1 MKKNNMKNYVEEINK
16 HLAEG
21 RIGAF
26 DYPFTELKMLY
37 EKSGKE
43 QSPLF
48 PFLNYAA
55 MITTKRLTNVKLQYE
70 DYDECKRNGMEC
82 MMEYANCFARQNST
96 LNGLDV
102 STVEYY
108 REEGEKLPFSG
119 FVIHTAYLA
128 ANAFYNGFSSYEM
141 LNERGKKNV
150 EMDAYVTYM
159 VSSHHKTATKAVKR
173 VSDNCRQYIQ
183 SLPTTREMGRMIK
196 ETPPL
201 PLNEISTRIS
211 RQDMRLKLLLCGS
224 NHDGEY
230 VYGGTITDK
239 NGEEVEYTIDHF
251 SKHGGSLKRTTAYS
265 QRFALDVTQ
274 ENAQNA
280 MHHKSYA
287 VMHELHGMKLARAV
301 NIYRKNLE
309 WNKNLINTVIEQHT
323 RIKELLNVAEWNP
336 KKNDSD
342 ILDIADI
349 L

>member
-1 MKKNNMKNYVEEINK
+1 MDNYVE
-16 HLAEG
+16 
-21 RIGAF
+21 RIRPYSSILGNDIVMMYNMAGG
-26 DYPFTELKMLY
+26 
-37 EKSGKE
+37 EK
-43 QSPLF
+43 SPLF
-48 PFLNYAA
+48 PLLNYAA

-82 MMEYANCFARQNST
+82 MMEYANCFARQNSA

-119 FVIHTAYLA
+119 FVLHTAYLA
-128 ANAFYNGFSSYEM
+128 ADAFYNGFSSYEM
-141 LNERGKKNV
+141 LEERGKKNV
-150 EMDAYVTYM
+150 ELDAYVTYM
-159 VSSHHKTATKAVKR
+159 VSSLYKTTKKAVER
-173 VSDNCRQYIQ
+173 VANNCRQYIQ
-183 SLPTTREMGRMIK
+183 SLPTPREIGRMIK

-201 PLNEISTRIS
+201 PLNGISPTTS
-211 RQDMRLKLLLCGS
+211 RHDLRLKLLLSGS
-224 NHDGEY
+224 NNDGEY
-230 VYGGTITDK
+230 VYGGAITDK

-251 SKHGGSLKRTTAYS
+251 SKHGDSLKRTTAYS
-265 QRFALDVTQ
+265 QRFALDITQ
-274 ENAQNA
+274 ENSENA

-301 NIYRKNLE
+301 NLYRKNLD
-309 WNKNLINTVIEQHT
+309 WSKNLINTVIEQHT
-323 RIKELLNVAEWNP
+323 RIKELLNVEEWNP